1 MKIHLIG
8 HASIFVETQDCRVLM
23 DPILWDPFCEGLNE
37 SCPKREVIHEKLPE
51 FDFLVISHQHLDHF
65 DLRSLAYLPKKVDVL
80 IPRDKLIED
89 CLRELGYSR
98 IYLLRDFSKV
108 RVGSTTMMT
117 TRSEIPVPEYGMIFA
132 DDSGVFWNTV
142 DTLFS
147 PQTIQ
152 TVRASY
158 PSIDFLL
165 TTWHVSLEGKY
176 QYNQSLSFPFSLY
189 GQLFNLISL
198 VQPKAIAPGAQG
210 FKYIKESSWQ
220 NQVVFPVTRERFC
233 HDVKIA
239 FPEIGKNIFT
249 LDPGDILTFDKGDYH
264 YLAGSCEFAKK
275 VVDDRECID
284 FSPVHVGVELVDPNP
299 ENYDLELMRQVL
311 YEEICL
317 NLPQFITENR
327 TSIFNEHCRWQ
338 AIYQLEVVFPDG
350 SQKWYIDFSQEMI
363 QAQEG
368 RNPLANL
375 FTYITGSSF
384 YSLIQKKRDWDYL
397 ICSGEYRSFHK
408 VYSLTRLGII
418 YPDNSTIQD
427 PIGFKFPSEY
437 IAGTNV
443 KTEVKKWLDPNR
455 DFSQVNEDEN
465 PMLILGGNLLIKPRN
480 KSKIT
485 S

>member
-1 MKIHLIG
+1 
-8 HASIFVETQDCRVLM
+8 
-23 DPILWDPFCEGLNE
+23 
-37 SCPKREVIHEKLPE
+37 
-51 FDFLVISHQHLDHF
+51 
-65 DLRSLAYLPKKVDVL
+65 
-80 IPRDKLIED
+80 
-89 CLRELGYSR
+89 
-98 IYLLRDFSKV
+98 
-108 RVGSTTMMT
+108 MMT

-220 NQVVFPVTRERFC
+220 NQVVFPVTRERLC
-233 HDVKIA
+233 QDLKIA

-284 FSPVHVGVELVDPNP
+284 FSPVNVGVELVDPNP
-299 ENYDLELMRQVL
+299 ENYDVELMRQTL
-311 YEEICL
+311 YEEISL

-338 AIYQLEVVFPDG
+338 VIYQLEVVFSGG
-350 SQKWYIDFSQEMI
+350 SQKWYIDFSQETI
-363 QAQEG
+363 QVLEG
-368 RNPLANL
+368 RNPLANF
-375 FTYITGSSF
+375 FTYITASSL

-418 YPDNSTIQD
+418 YQENSPIQD
-427 PIGFKFPSEY
+427 PIGLKFPLEY
-437 IAGTNV
+437 IAGANV
-443 KTEVKKWLDPNR
+443 KAEVKKWLDSNR

-465 PMLILGGNLLIKPRN
+465 PMLIMGKNLLIKRRK